1 MEVEVKVLRGENPRQ
16 ILGQYIEFCKI
27 SNEQVALYGRTDAA
41 ATETI
46 RICLERD
53 VLVPFLN
60 ARQKEVH
67 DIMRTLFSQEAV
79 WEIERHNIRQEGREE
94 GIQALVLSLQKFL
107 KDQTLVAKEVSE
119 RFKLTQEAATKK
131 VQQYWKADK

>member
-1 MEVEVKVLRGENPRQ
+1 M
-16 ILGQYIEFCKI
+16 
-27 SNEQVALYGRTDAA
+27 AA
-41 ATETI
+41 SETI
-46 RICLERD
+46 RICLEKK
-53 VLVPFLN
+53 VLAPFLTT
-60 ARQKEVH
+60 RQKEVH